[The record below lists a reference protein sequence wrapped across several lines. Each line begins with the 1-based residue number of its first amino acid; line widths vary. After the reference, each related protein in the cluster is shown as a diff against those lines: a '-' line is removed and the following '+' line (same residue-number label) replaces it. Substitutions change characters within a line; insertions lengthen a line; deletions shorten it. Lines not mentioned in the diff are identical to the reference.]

1 MRSECT
7 FFSHCP
13 ERYLVLQGSK
23 GTWWLAFLGA
33 AETFLFEGL
42 ISGRGVGE
50 MAGAAAALGG

>member
-1 MRSECT
+1 M
-7 FFSHCP
+7 
-13 ERYLVLQGSK
+13 
-23 GTWWLAFLGA
+23 GA